1 MTDDLK
7 ARLDS
12 EEAGM
17 MLVES
22 GFGEC
27 AACAHRRYWC
37 PRMDDGGRWLMSY
50 CGYLAARGYP
60 QPDEMNFTPKH
71 PCKLFKERG
80 PDWDPDEASD
90 YVDSW
95 DDTPKGVAMLTIGEM
110 EEDEDFI
117 PTGNE

>member
-1 MTDDLK
+1 MMSNLK

-17 MLVES
+17 MLEES

-37 PRMDDGGRWLMSY
+37 PMMKSGGRWLMSY

-60 QPDEMNFTPKH
+60 QPDEMNFDCEN

-80 PDWDPDEASD
+80 PDWNSDEASD

-95 DDTPKGVAMLTIGEM
+95 DETPKGVAMLTSFEM

>member
-1 MTDDLK
+1 MSSL
-7 ARLDS
+7 
-12 EEAGM
+12 EERM
-17 MLVES
+17 DCESSCMRIVES

-37 PRMDDGGRWLMSY
+37 PMMKNGGRWLMSY

-80 PDWDPDEASD
+80 PDWDSDEASD
-90 YVDSW
+90 YVDSIY
-95 DDTPKGVAMLTIGEM
+95 DPPKGVEMLTPLEM